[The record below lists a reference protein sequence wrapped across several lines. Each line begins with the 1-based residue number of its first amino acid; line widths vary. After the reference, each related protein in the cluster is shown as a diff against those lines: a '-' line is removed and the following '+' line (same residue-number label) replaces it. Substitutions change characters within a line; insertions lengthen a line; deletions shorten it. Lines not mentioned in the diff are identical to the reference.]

1 MVCVYI
7 TNEFISQ
14 EKTQN
19 SFGTV
24 IYSDRTI
31 IIEITLLFK
40 QVFKDSI
47 EVKSCVKISSEL
59 RNMKCNNQKMT

>member
-1 MVCVYI
+1 MVSVYI
-7 TNEFISQ
+7 TNEFTSE

-40 QVFKDSI
+40 QVFKDSV